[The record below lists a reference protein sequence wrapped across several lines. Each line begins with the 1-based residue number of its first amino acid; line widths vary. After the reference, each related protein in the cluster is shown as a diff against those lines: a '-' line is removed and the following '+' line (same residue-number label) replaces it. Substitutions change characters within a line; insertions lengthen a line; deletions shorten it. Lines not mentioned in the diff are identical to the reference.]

1 MEVAVLHVTMF
12 RHTERQTMSDLTS
25 ATFDTYAPFVESDT
39 NAAAEAL
46 RKQMNEQGYLFFRGL
61 VPEEEVLTVR
71 RAVLEVISAAGWV
84 DPAYD
89 LMEGRAM
96 PGHKPLTEGQPE
108 YAAAYRKV
116 LRTPS
121 FHNFPCHSALM
132 GVAQKLLSEEVFV
145 HPRRIGRITF
155 PGAVAFATPPHQDY
169 YYIRGS
175 VETYSCW
182 TPLGACPREL
192 GGLAVW
198 PSSHNFGFI
207 EHSIKHPG
215 AVGGH
220 GVPVDESQAHWH
232 TADYGVGDALFFRSY
247 TIHKAL
253 PNLTQDRL
261 RLSTD
266 NRYQLSNDEIDPAAL
281 KPHGVSGK

>member
-1 MEVAVLHVTMF
+1 
-12 RHTERQTMSDLTS
+12 MSDVT
-25 ATFDTYAPFVESDT
+25 ATTYESYAPFIESDA
-39 NAAAEAL
+39 NASATEL
-46 RKQMNEQGYLFFRGL
+46 RERINEQGYLFFRRL
-61 VPEEEVLTVR
+61 VPADDVLAVR
-71 RAVLEVISAAGWV
+71 RAVLEVLSAAGWV
-84 DPAYD
+84 DPAHD

-108 YAAAYRKV
+108 YAAAYRQV
-116 LRTPS
+116 LRLPV
-121 FHNFPCHSALM
+121 FHNFPCHPALIA
-132 GVAQKLLSEEVFV
+132 VAQKLLDGEILV

-155 PGAVAFATPPHQDY
+155 PGSAAFATPPHQDY

-182 TPLGACPREL
+182 TPLGDCPREL

-198 PSSHNFGFI
+198 PGSHTQGFL
-207 EHSIKHPG
+207 EHNVKHTG

-220 GVPVDESQAHWH
+220 GVPVDESRAQWH
-232 TADYGVGDALFFRSY
+232 TTDFVAGDALFFRSY

-253 PNLTQDRL
+253 PNLTDRL

-266 NRYQLSNDEIDPAAL
+266 NRYQVSSDEIDPAAL
-281 KPHGVSGK
+281 KPHGVAGK

>member
-1 MEVAVLHVTMF
+1 
-12 RHTERQTMSDLTS
+12 MSDLAS
-25 ATFDTYAPFVESDT
+25 AGYDTYASFVESDA
-39 NAAAEAL
+39 NAATEAL
-46 RKQMNEQGYLFFRGL
+46 REQMSEQGYLFFRGL
-61 VPEEEVLTVR
+61 VPAEEVLAVR

-84 DPAYD
+84 DPTYD
-89 LMEGRAM
+89 LMEGRVM

-108 YAAAYRKV
+108 YAAAYREV
-116 LRTPS
+116 LRLPV
-121 FHNFPCHSALM
+121 FHNFPAHPALM
-132 GVAQKLLSEEVFV
+132 AIAQKLLDGEVFV

-155 PGAVAFATPPHQDY
+155 PGAIEFATPPHQDY

-182 TPLGACPREL
+182 TPLGVCPRIL

-198 PSSHNFGFI
+198 PGSHTLGFI
-207 EHSIKHPG
+207 EHSIKHTG

-220 GVPVDESQAHWH
+220 GVPVDEAQAQWH
-232 TADYGVGDALFFRSY
+232 TVDYGLGDALFFRSY

-253 PNLTQDRL
+253 PNLTKDRL

-266 NRYQLSNDEIDPAAL
+266 NRYQVGNDEIDPAAL
-281 KPHGVSGK
+281 KPHGVAER